1 MDMMAITLS
10 DVIAELIW
18 PNVRDS
24 KLTEEELR
32 RYLEA
37 YHMARQ
43 IEAEAQAAKEA
54 ERREIQE
61 EEFEEWLRSSAI
73 LPAAP
78 EQPEPEPEPPAKPG
92 NTSSRGAKSL
102 ETRKNKVLD
111 GIGRHRAAGVSLQ
124 GIADAGRG
132 LTLTDVMDAVER
144 KVLPLPKWTALEKAV
159 AALDKRAAVAAAEG
173 ET

>member
-1 MDMMAITLS
+1 MDMTAITLA
-10 DVIAELIW
+10 DVIAELVW
-18 PNVRDS
+18 HNVRDS

-37 YHMARQ
+37 YHLARQ
-43 IEAEAQAAKEA
+43 IEVEAQAAKEA
-54 ERREIQE
+54 ERRAIQE
-61 EEFEEWLRSSAI
+61 AEFEEFLRSAAI

-78 EQPEPEPEPPAKPG
+78 EQPEPEPGKKPG
-92 NTSSRGAKSL
+92 NDSAHGAKSL

-111 GIGRHRAAGVSLQ
+111 GIARHRAAGVSLQ

-144 KVLPLPKWTALEKAV
+144 KVLPLPKWAALEKAV
-159 AALDKRAAVAAAEG
+159 AALDKRAADAAAGSEA
-173 ET
+173 